1 MKRLFTLAAVAVAL
15 LITAGLTSCSKE
27 NNEKEAP
34 QIQEASIKTS
44 DYTTWTYFSFEKGV
58 IGTYTEDGFDYKNR
72 LDWDLAFHRWDV
84 RTNGGLSGKGAG
96 GAVKSAYGTLDVNT
110 WGSVLPSAAD
120 FVTDKLIK
128 TYMNAPHMSDDATGD
143 QRVEVPANT
152 ELGQWLTVTMTS
164 IPPTY
169 KMADN
174 VFLVKAANGKL
185 AAVKFTNYMNAKAE
199 KGYAVFEYVY
209 PLN

>member
-1 MKRLFTLAAVAVAL
+1 MKRMYTPVARLAAFLIIFIAV
-15 LITAGLTSCSKE
+15 SCSKE
-27 NNEKEAP
+27 NGGEDLP
-34 QIQEASIKTS
+34 QTKQVSIKTS

-58 IGTYTEDGFDYKNR
+58 IGTYTEEGFDYKNR

-84 RTNGGLSGKGAG
+84 RTNGGLSGKGSG
-96 GAVKSAYGTLDVNT
+96 GAAKSSDGTFT
-110 WGSVLPSAAD
+110 
-120 FVTDKLIK
+120 TDQLIK
-128 TYMNAPHMSDDATGD
+128 TYMNAPHMSEEVTGD

-152 ELGQWLTVTMTS
+152 ELAQWMTVTMTS

-169 KMADN
+169 KLADN

-185 AAVKFTNYMNAKAE
+185 AAVKFTNYMNDKAE

-209 PLN
+209 PLD